1 MIVTSLVFLGNHMKN
16 YFGCHGYIPGHE
28 LIPTKMDF
36 FQHKKFIIF
45 KMSFKKKSSISFLF
59 FPSFEYLVCV

>member
-1 MIVTSLVFLGNHMKN
+1 MKN